1 MIFQISTIISGEISI
16 FTLTNFFSK
25 YDDLK
30 TLSHVKS
37 NLQTRTASWD
47 WRIPDML
54 ITYLS
59 LMIFSEGYK
68 KII

>member
-30 TLSHVKS
+30 TLSHVRS

-59 LMIFSEGYK
+59 LMILSEGYK

>member
-1 MIFQISTIISGEISI
+1 MIFQISTIISSEISI

-59 LMIFSEGYK
+59 LMILSEGYK

>member
-54 ITYLS
+54 ITYLN
-59 LMIFSEGYK
+59 LMILSEGYK

>member
-30 TLSHVKS
+30 TLSHVKP

-59 LMIFSEGYK
+59 LMILSEGYK